1 MDVMI
6 TKEWEKDNQEA
17 ILKLDELCKASSE
30 ASRNVVEYFE
40 QMVEDHDKATSLPD
54 SPKAS

>member
-1 MDVMI
+1 MI